1 MSPGD
6 ANKDVLWYSQDYVN
20 RGKKKS
26 ETGEERVVH
35 PQPPRDTGP
44 QARMDSRCP
53 RPCHAGEE
61 SDMVKDDK
69 LPGQNKILFRKGI
82 F

>member
-35 PQPPRDTGP
+35 PQPPRDTGL
-44 QARMDSRCP
+44 QARRTPGAIDRTMLFQYS
-53 RPCHAGEE
+53 A
-61 SDMVKDDK
+61 MVKDDK
-69 LPGQNKILFRKGI
+69 LLGQNKLGFQKE
-82 F
+82 

>member
-35 PQPPRDTGP
+35 PQPPRDTGL
-44 QARMDSRCP
+44 QARMVSRCP
-53 RPCHAGEE
+53 DRAMLFQY
-61 SDMVKDDK
+61 SVMVKDDK
-69 LPGQNKILFRKGI
+69 LLGQNKIGFQKE
-82 F
+82 